1 MLQKLELM
9 YCNNICCILF
19 DGGPLLREHPPP
31 ALDLETDLI
40 TIRGAR
46 CGRGEGGG
54 ESHGQGRRRRSELW
68 RRRRSEGDGGSESS
82 LRCRKCYS
90 YVERLI
96 SISSLTADQQTLSY

>member
-1 MLQKLELM
+1 MEGHYLE
-9 YCNNICCILF
+9 
-19 DGGPLLREHPPP
+19 PEHPPQ
-31 ALDLETDLI
+31 ALDLQTDLI

-46 CGRGEGGG
+46 GGRGEGGG
-54 ESHGQGRRRRSELW
+54 ESHGQRRRRRSELG

-96 SISSLTADQQTLSY
+96 SISILTADQQTLSY